1 MLLDFTFGCSQYVH
15 DNMCDRRYFI
25 DDARYMPQEQSLTA
39 FSYEL
44 PHDMFSS
51 VRLPLRDYD

>member
-25 DDARYMPQEQSLTA
+25 GDAHYMTQEQSPA
-39 FSYEL
+39 FNYERR
-44 PHDMFSS
+44 DMFSS